1 MSDQHELDK
10 NAIAALKALIG
21 KPLGAIYGREV
32 HAEPLRSSASMPAG
46 AFWIGGDAPDFVTV
60 ETEWKTSKGDQDYHL
75 MKIARAKKPLELPYN
90 ERSGAI
96 GPCSLIEMSMPGA
109 VLDSIDVVKMTATLD
124 DTVVYDH
131 ALTFRFDDGTAIT
144 LGTEH
149 DSILGALIVRGGEA
163 VAREPEFETLEI
175 RMTLK

>member
-1 MSDQHELDK
+1 MSADNQLDSK
-10 NAIAALKALIG
+10 AISALKALIG
-21 KPLGAIYGREV
+21 KPIGAIYGREV

-46 AFWIGGDAPDFVTV
+46 AFWVSGDTPDFVTI
-60 ETEWKTSKGDQDYHL
+60 ETEWKTSEGDQDFHL
-75 MKIARAKKPLELPYN
+75 LKVARAKTPLELPYN

-109 VLDSIDVVKMTATLD
+109 TLDSIDVIEMTAELD

-131 ALTFRFDDGTAIT
+131 ALTFRFDDGNAVTI
-144 LGTEH
+144 GTEH

-163 VAREPEFETLEI
+163 VAREPEFETLET

>member
-1 MSDQHELDK
+1 MSDANQIDTK
-10 NAIAALKALIG
+10 AISALKALIG
-21 KPLGAIYGREV
+21 KPIGAIYGREV

-46 AFWIGGDAPDFVTV
+46 AFWVSGDTPDFVTI

-75 MKIARAKKPLELPYN
+75 LKIARAKKPLELPYN
-90 ERSGAI
+90 ERTGAI

-109 VLDSIDVVKMTATLD
+109 SIDSIDVIEMTAELD

-131 ALTFRFDDGTAIT
+131 ALTFRFDDGNAIT
-144 LGTEH
+144 ISTEH

-163 VAREPEFETLEI
+163 QAREPEFETLKT